1 MIVMYSTSRDEKH
14 AGRKVGDQKMKIT
27 KQKLKEIIAEEYAKV
42 KAERASEASTVDS
55 PEETQGIDVLQEQ
68 SDEQEGQ

>member
-1 MIVMYSTSRDEKH
+1 
-14 AGRKVGDQKMKIT
+14 MKTT

-42 KAERASEASTVDS
+42 KAERASEASTVDN

-68 SDEQEGQ
+68 SAEQEGR

>member
-1 MIVMYSTSRDEKH
+1 
-14 AGRKVGDQKMKIT
+14 MKTT

-42 KAERASEASTVDS
+42 KAERASEASTVDN